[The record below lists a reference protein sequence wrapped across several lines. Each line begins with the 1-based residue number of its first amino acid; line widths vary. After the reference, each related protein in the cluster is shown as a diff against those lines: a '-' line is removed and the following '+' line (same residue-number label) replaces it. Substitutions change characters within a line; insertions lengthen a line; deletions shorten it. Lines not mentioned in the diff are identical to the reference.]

1 MNTASISI
9 KSENSKSIHDSLLP
23 EINSMDSERSSIKI
37 KALNDEL
44 IIKVNAKDLNAL
56 KIVINH
62 LIRLIKAFE
71 DALKIDGV
79 KKWQ

>member
-1 MNTASISI
+1 MNTANISI
-9 KSENSKSIHDSLLP
+9 KSEDSKSIYDSLIP

-37 KALNDEL
+37 KALKDEL
-44 IIKVNAKDLNAL
+44 IIKVSAKDINAL

-62 LIRLIKAFE
+62 LFRLIKAFE

-79 KKWQ
+79 KEWQ